1 MQRDPSP
8 VVITSVPG
16 TIPVRLPADV
26 PSDQLWR
33 DAIRAARQAAT
44 AAAELRRA
52 LEASRVRP
60 VVVEQRMESRA

>member
-1 MQRDPSP
+1 MQRDSKP

-16 TIPVRLPADV
+16 SVSQRPPADV

-33 DAIRAARQAAT
+33 EAIHAARQAAS

-52 LEASRVRP
+52 IEASRAGA
-60 VVVEQRMESRA
+60 SGSAT

>member
-1 MQRDPSP
+1 MQREPNP

-16 TIPVRLPADV
+16 TASPRPAADV

-33 DAIRAARQAAT
+33 EAIHAARQAAN

-52 LEASRVRP
+52 IEASRAGTT
-60 VVVEQRMESRA
+60 Q